1 MTNSKPTRK
10 IAAPLSAAETEL
22 LKAIGE
28 AGDKY
33 RLPDMKTYATC
44 WGIINKGLVEFL
56 DARRIYR
63 LTDAGRSRLEAIL
76 EGEHASH
83 I

>member
-1 MTNSKPTRK
+1 MTTSKPTRK

-28 AGDKY
+28 AGQYKADNFETCKTLIQK
-33 RLPDMKTYATC
+33 RLAAYLS
-44 WGIINKGLVEFL
+44 WKGVY
-56 DARRIYR
+56 I